1 MEIQGYRSMICNWT
15 MPFSTPTEACD
26 LRVLVKVWVMMKGGM
41 VMKFFKKVN
50 TITKQW
56 TLLSNKVQELKGL

>member
-1 MEIQGYRSMICNWT
+1 